1 MSNDYARENRR
12 ELLKGLLGG
21 AAGMGEVGLQ
31 MGGGLLGALVQ
42 APGAIYDTL
51 LGRGNEEQ
59 RKKYP
64 GLGVR
69 EQTGFVKDAAD
80 FLNYNPRTKSGQQ
93 YSKVVGDVGGAVD
106 KGMRFLSGGVPR
118 LLDAVPGEHP
128 YASNLWDQ
136 ATYGA
141 MSLLPP
147 TRIAR
152 GVKSATKSGMG
163 TIAGDM
169 YLGRLQ
175 RAGQSGLDIPWY
187 GGGKYVQIGMMPL
200 EVAGSKLKNFFS
212 PKSSYLSETTG
223 FNPLTVK
230 ELKRLENVMDSQ
242 KLSSVKN
249 AAAFNK
255 SLEPRIKHYQ
265 DQGVSRQEARK
276 LANIDLKKRDTE
288 TGRVWQAK
296 KNADKV
302 VVTAWNEYFN
312 EIAKIM
318 ATERTYNPGGA
329 RLKKLE
335 EGLVQHILPT
345 SKTATF
351 KEVLDNPKIIGDVV
365 GGEILNEAL
374 MHVIPSIGKN
384 LDVKGKNVNWVTKPL
399 EGSAGLGSRASAIA
413 SRIDERTGLQK
424 NAYTSI
430 HSIWDELNKSGTP
443 VTKQSILSKAEEL
456 NAKRVQRG
464 EQPIHNVKDLRGN
477 ILEQDGFVS
486 FGTSSLTPDRLLA
499 TMNHRFVL
507 DQQTGTGMLFNFD
520 HYKLG
525 GNKFL
530 DKVADIG
537 AKNRFVVLDTVNFSI
552 KKDAPRSSIIEPQP
566 VGKLLPDL
574 PEGVSRKDAVRR
586 VMAEKFSAEP
596 PPSYRARHAAEGA
609 YTPLM
614 QGALAE
620 DRKRKRNPHT

>member
-1 MSNDYARENRR
+1 MSNSYTRENRR
-12 ELLKGLLGG
+12 ELLEGLLEG

-31 MGGGLLGALVQ
+31 MGGGLLAALVQ
-42 APGAIYDTL
+42 APGAIYDTV

-69 EQTGFVKDAAD
+69 KQTGVVRDAAD
-80 FLNYNPRTKSGQQ
+80 FLSYTPRTTSGQQ

-128 YASNLWDQ
+128 YAANLWDQ

-141 MSLLPP
+141 ISLLPP

-212 PKSSYLSETTG
+212 PKSAYLSETTG

-249 AAAFNK
+249 LELFNQA
-255 SLEPRIKHYQ
+255 LEPRITHYQ
-265 DQGVSRQEARK
+265 SQGISRQESRK
-276 LANIDLKKRDTE
+276 LANSDLKRKDTE
-288 TGRVWQAK
+288 TGRIWQAK
-296 KNADKV
+296 KDADKV
-302 VVTAWNEYFN
+302 VETAWNEYFN
-312 EIAKIM
+312 EISKII

-351 KEVLDNPKIIGDVV
+351 KEVVDNPKIIGDVV
-365 GGEILNEAL
+365 GGKIPNEAL
-374 MHVIPSIGKN
+374 AHVIPSIGKH
-384 LDVKGKNVNWVTKPL
+384 LDVSKKNVNWVTKPL
-399 EGSAGLGSRASAIA
+399 EGVAGLGSRASAIA
-413 SRIDERTGLQK
+413 SRLDKKTGMQK

-430 HSIWDELNKSGTP
+430 HSIWDELGKSGKRI
-443 VTKQSILSKAEEL
+443 TKESILSKAEEL
-456 NAKRVQRG
+456 NAKKVKRG
-464 EQPIHNVKDLRGN
+464 EQPIHDVKSLRAN
-477 ILEQDGFVS
+477 ILEQDGLIS

-507 DQQTGTGMLFNFD
+507 DPETGTGMLFNFD

-552 KKDAPRSSIIEPQP
+552 KKGSPKSSIIEPQP
-566 VGKLLPDL
+566 VGKLLPDI
-574 PEGVSRKDAVRR
+574 PEGASRKDTIRR
-586 VMAEKFSAEP
+586 VMSEKLSAKP
-596 PPSYRARHAAEGA
+596 PRSYVARHAAEGA
-609 YTPLM
+609 YTPLV

-620 DRKRKRNPHT
+620 DRKRKRNPHI